1 MLVKRKRA
9 FITGVTGQDGSYL
22 SEYLLMLGY
31 EVHGLIRP
39 TSSMNRWRIDHIS
52 KRYEQEKNG
61 RFHLHYGDLYDG
73 TSLTAIIA
81 EVKPHEIYHLGGQS
95 HVKVSFEI
103 PVGTSEVVATGTL
116 KLLEAIRAI
125 CPESR
130 FYQASSSEMFGNSPP
145 PQSESSLLDPRSPYA
160 IAKVM
165 AHHTVRNYREAF
177 GMFLV
182 NGILFNHESPRRG
195 DNFVTR
201 KIAHGAVSISLGRQ
215 SKLYLGNLDAIR
227 DWGYAPDYIRAMHL
241 MLQNQSPTDYV
252 IGTSKSFSVRDFL
265 EFSFG
270 YLGMDWRDHVIQ
282 DSKFLRPTEVDLL
295 CADSSKATAEIGWL
309 ATVECSELAQIMI
322 NAELARSKTSE
333 QMADPWIFSE

>member
-1 MLVKRKRA
+1 
-9 FITGVTGQDGSYL
+9 
-22 SEYLLMLGY
+22 MLGY

-52 KRYEQEKNG
+52 KRYEQSQNG
-61 RFHLHYGDLYDG
+61 RFRLHYGDLNDG
-73 TSLTAIIA
+73 TSLTTIIA
-81 EVKPHEIYHLGGQS
+81 EVKPHEVYHLGGQS

-103 PVGTSEVVATGTL
+103 PVGTSDVVATGTL

-125 CPESR
+125 CPDSK
-130 FYQASSSEMFGNSPP
+130 FYQASSSEMFGSSTP
-145 PQSESSLLDPRSPYA
+145 PQSELSPLDPRSPYA
-160 IAKVM
+160 TAKVM
-165 AHHTVRNYREAF
+165 TYHTVRNYREAY

-201 KIAHGAVSISLGRQ
+201 KIAHGAVSISQGTKT
-215 SKLYLGNLDAIR
+215 KLYLGNLDAIR

-241 MLQNQSPTDYV
+241 MVQNQSPVDYV
-252 IGTSKSFSVRDFL
+252 IGTSKSFSVRNFL

-270 YLGMDWRDHVIQ
+270 YLGMDWQEYVIQ
-282 DSKFLRPTEVDLL
+282 DSKFLRPTEVHSLR
-295 CADSSKATAEIGWL
+295 ADSSKANTEIGWST
-309 ATVECSELAQIMI
+309 TVECPELAQIMVD
-322 NAELARSKTSE
+322 AELVRIKTSK